1 MLVLSRKQDSSIH
14 IGRDVKVT
22 ILGIRGGQV
31 KVGVEAPSTM
41 PVWRDEAAPR
51 DLTGLD
57 ALQEQAAEQP
67 AGKPAFKVLL
77 IEDDPGHAKL
87 ICRILRECP
96 LARPIEVST
105 ARTAEF
111 ALESLGMNGGR
122 NLMHPVVP
130 FDLILLD
137 LYLPRMS
144 GLDLLLKIRTDP
156 HSYLTPVVFLTC
168 AEDDETAA
176 KCLDAGANAFVS
188 KSGDP
193 GEFRASVSR
202 IADFWGHENRVPRQ
216 SFCPAR

>member
-1 MLVLSRKQDSSIH
+1 MLVLSRKQDNSIH
-14 IGRDVKVT
+14 IGREVKVT
-22 ILGIRGGQV
+22 ILGIRGSQV

-41 PVWRDEAAPR
+41 PVWRDEVAPR
-51 DLTGLD
+51 DQAGLE
-57 ALQEQAAEQP
+57 LQDLAV
-67 AGKPAFKVLL
+67 GRLSDKPVFKVLL

-105 ARTAEF
+105 ARTGEF
-111 ALESLGMNGGR
+111 ALESLGMSGGKHP
-122 NLMHPVVP
+122 MHPAVP

-156 HSYLTPVVFLTC
+156 YSYLTPVVFLTC
-168 AEDDETAA
+168 AEDDETTA

-193 GEFRASVSR
+193 GVFRASVNR
-202 IADFWGHENRVPRQ
+202 IADFWGHENRVPRK
-216 SFCPAR
+216 SFCPA

>member
-1 MLVLSRKQDSSIH
+1 MVVLVLSRKQDSSIH

-22 ILGIRGGQV
+22 ILGIRGSQV
-31 KVGVEAPSTM
+31 KVGVEAPSTT
-41 PVWRDEAAPR
+41 PVWRDEMPPR
-51 DLTGLD
+51 DQAGPE
-57 ALQEQAAEQP
+57 LQELAF
-67 AGKPAFKVLL
+67 GRLSDKPPFKVLL
-77 IEDDPGHAKL
+77 VEDDPGHAKL

-96 LARPIEVST
+96 LERPVEIST

-122 NLMHPVVP
+122 NATPLVVP

-156 HSYLTPVVFLTC
+156 HSFLTPVVFLTC

-188 KSGDP
+188 K
-193 GEFRASVSR
+193 
-202 IADFWGHENRVPRQ
+202 
-216 SFCPAR
+216 